1 MTAALKKDIQRI
13 TPLPMPVSIEQ
24 FLSWYPDNT
33 EYRYELRRGV
43 IFQTPKLRGKHSRLS
58 GDIAKQLNYAI
69 DGSALPYFVPRE
81 CIVKVSNDTGYE
93 PDVIVL
99 DETILSE
106 EPLWEKSSTL
116 QNGESIKLVVEVVS
130 SNWQDDYELK
140 LAAYESIGIS
150 EYWIVDYAGLGGVRH
165 IGRPKQPTLTICKLI
180 EGEYEVSRIRANEK
194 VPSELSP
201 EFSSIA
207 EQILSFSSVQG

>member
-24 FLSWYPDNT
+24 FLDWDPDNT
-33 EYRYELRRGV
+33 QYRYELRRGV
-43 IFQTPKLRGKHSRLS
+43 IFQMPKPRGQHS
-58 GDIAKQLNYAI
+58 DIAGFIHDELAFEIRQKKY
-69 DGSALPYFVPRE
+69 PYSIPRE
-81 CIVKVSNDTGYE
+81 CVVKISNDTGDE
-93 PDVIVL
+93 PDAIVL
-99 DETILSE
+99 DRTQIKE
-106 EPLWEKSSTL
+106 ESLWEKSSTI
-116 QNGESIKLVVEVVS
+116 QNGATVKLIVEVVS

-140 LAAYESIGIS
+140 LAAYESIGIP
-150 EYWIVDYAGLGGVRH
+150 EYWIVDYAGLGGIRH

-207 EQILSFSSVQG
+207 EQILTFQPIQN